1 MLKLLITYKK
11 RLTNL
16 TSKNRSLLLLR
27 PILRQFIDLRLLE
40 QLNNQPI
47 LDALI
52 SSKKSIHLCD
62 KIDPR
67 DGKSNEI
74 SLHLRKI
81 WKTDILL
88 KEERGAQDLY
98 IGYPFVSGKLVDGTL
113 VRCPLLFFP
122 VNLVLE
128 GNKWHLEKKDAS
140 ISFNK
145 TFLLAYSQFNKTF
158 VDEDFFNFNFEEF
171 GDESI
176 LFLTELYEFL
186 KKSKLEINFNSELF
200 NQKLQPF
207 ETVKKESLEKIKIGE
222 LKLESQAVLGIFP
235 QTGSYI
241 AADYDLLISDGLA
254 KYQGEIQQYLF
265 KENPEQGKI
274 KEEDLHLPFPV
285 DASQEE
291 AIKQIKSG
299 KSLVIQGPPG
309 TGKSQLICN
318 LMADYAADGKK
329 VLLVCQKRAAI
340 DTVYKR
346 LSEIGMDKFS
356 ALVHDFQSDRKGLY
370 SKIAGQIDNILP
382 NKHANE
388 SLNAIFLEREFD
400 ATCRK
405 IDQIVRELES
415 YKEALFDS
423 SSYGKSIKEIYLLA
437 EHQTEKNL
445 DLGTSFAFF
454 HFDTLDTYVHKLETL
469 EKYQK
474 TFFEEQNEEAYTY
487 WQNRKPFSN
496 LAFTDFPEIRISLKK
511 IVSVKKGLEKL
522 GESFKLGTQAEREI
536 IATYLKSFNTQ
547 KAFDSIQKA
556 NNKSFSL
563 KKIEHFIDEVSLKEM
578 PSIPDEYRNIEK
590 INIALNFISDV
601 KEKSSNII
609 NRLFW
614 DLFSKKKAEAFN
626 YLKAFNFEAT
636 PKNFPYLQATLEDY
650 IRLHEIG
657 IEVDDK
663 KEYFEKEE
671 LLEELNFQKECHL
684 FYQELDTISERS
696 LTLTDKATF
705 DKKMKTWQKLLD
717 ETEANKATWIKYLSD
732 FQIQNLDQHSFKE
745 TDKYLEGHF
754 DNLCGRDKLYSE
766 LTAVEKSCYEL
777 CKKHYRS
784 EYSFHFKQSL
794 FIHFIED
801 LEEKS
806 PILRSVSSMQMELWE
821 EELQSLVL
829 KKQKYSTEFLQIKLR
844 ENTYKNI
851 EKNRLGNY
859 TTYRDLH
866 HQTTKKRQ
874 IWPIRKLLTNFSDE
888 LFDLVPCWMAS
899 PETVSAIFPLFKSEE
914 FDLVIFDE
922 ASQCYAEKGVPA
934 MLRGKQVV
942 IAGDSKQLQPS
953 DLYRIKMDEELQD
966 NAVLE
971 TESLLDFS
979 SHFLSKTI
987 LRGHYRSK
995 TLDLIDFSNQH
1006 FYDNKLK
1013 LLPNFSELNA
1023 ENPSIDFIKVSGIW
1037 ENNQNKIE
1045 AEKVL
1050 EVVEIIRE
1058 YHLDKSIGVVTFNF
1072 MQADLIQDLTQKIPN
1087 VTVKNIE
1094 NIQGDE
1100 FDIVIFSIGYAPNI
1114 KGKVLMNFGSLNQ
1127 QGGENRLNVAIT
1139 RAREKI
1145 KIISSINPEDLKVA
1159 NSTNDGPKLFKAYL
1173 EYAKNV
1179 SEGNFKPILP
1189 KPASPSWSKML
1200 KDDITKSSQEFS
1212 SELPFADLTKRNNK
1226 EYEKLILTDDQL
1238 FYAAESI
1245 KESFAYLPLML
1256 KNKGWYFQKVWSRN
1270 WWIRPLPQLHLL
1282 EEKPKKQ

>member
-27 PILRQFIDLRLLE
+27 PILRQFIDLRVLE
-40 QLNNQPI
+40 QLNNQSI
-47 LDALI
+47 LNALI
-52 SSKKSIHLCD
+52 SSKKSIYLCD
-62 KIDPR
+62 KVDPR
-67 DGKSNEI
+67 DGKSNEV
-74 SLHLRKI
+74 SQHLRKI
-81 WKTDILL
+81 WKTDKLL
-88 KEERGAQDLY
+88 KEERGAEDLY
-98 IGYPFVSGKLVDGTL
+98 VGYPFVSGKLVDGTL

-128 GNKWHLEKKDAS
+128 ANRWQLEKKDAS
-140 ISFNK
+140 VSFNK

-158 VDEDFFNFNFEEF
+158 VDEEFFNFNFEEF
-171 GDESI
+171 GDEPMV
-176 LFLTELYEFL
+176 FLTELYEFL

-200 NQKLQPF
+200 NQKLEPF
-207 ETVKKESLEKIKIGE
+207 ETLKKDSLESIKIGE

-241 AADYDLLISDGLA
+241 AADYDQLISDGLA
-254 KYQGEIQQYLF
+254 KYQGEIQEYLF
-265 KENPEQGKI
+265 KENPSKEKT

-291 AIKQIKSG
+291 AIKLIKSG

-340 DTVYKR
+340 DTVYSR

-356 ALVHDFQSDRKGLY
+356 ALVHDFQSDRKSLY
-370 SKIAGQIDNILP
+370 AKIAGQIDNILP

-405 IDQIVRELES
+405 IDQIVRELTS
-415 YKEALFDS
+415 YKRALFDS
-423 SSYGKSIKEIYLLA
+423 SAYGKSIKEIYLLA

-454 HFDTLDTYVHKLETL
+454 HFDTLDAYIHKLDTL

-474 TFFEEQNEEAYTY
+474 SFFDNQNEKAYTY
-487 WQNRKPFSN
+487 WQNRKPFDR
-496 LAFTDFPEIRISLKK
+496 LAFKDFSEIKTSLKK
-511 IVSVKKGLEKL
+511 IVSVKTGLEKL
-522 GESFKLGTQAEREI
+522 AESFKLDTKDEREI
-536 IATYLKSFNTQ
+536 IATYFESFNTE
-547 KAFDSIQKA
+547 KAFNNLKKA
-556 NNKSFSL
+556 NNTSISL
-563 KKIEHFIDEVSLKEM
+563 AKIELLINEVNAKEL
-578 PSIPDEYRNIEK
+578 SHIPEGYSDFEK
-590 INIALNFISDV
+590 IDTAKKLIAHV
-601 KEKSSNII
+601 KTKSSNPI

-614 DLFSKKKAEAFN
+614 NLLAKEKTEAFN
-626 YLKAFNFEAT
+626 YLRAFNFEET
-636 PKNFPYLQATLEDY
+636 SKNFPYLLATLEDH
-650 IRLHEIG
+650 IRLYEIG
-657 IEVDDK
+657 QEIDK
-663 KEYFEKEE
+663 ENDCFEKGE

-684 FYQELDTISERS
+684 FYKKLEAISER
-696 LTLTDKATF
+696 TLELNEKVTF
-705 DKKMKTWQKLLD
+705 DKKMKTWQKYLD
-717 ETEANKATWIKYLSD
+717 DTETNKTTWLKYLSD
-732 FQIQNLDQHSFKE
+732 FQIKELDKGSFKE
-745 TDKYLEGHF
+745 TDKYLEEHF
-754 DNLCGRDKLYSE
+754 DNLCARDKLYSE
-766 LTAVEKSCYEL
+766 LSAIEKSCYEL

-829 KKQKYSTEFLQIKLR
+829 KKQKYSTEYLQIKLR

-874 IWPIRKLLTNFSDE
+874 VWPVRKLLAHFSHE

-899 PETVSAIFPLFKSEE
+899 PETVSAIFPLFKSED
-914 FDLVIFDE
+914 FDLIIFDE

-942 IAGDSKQLQPS
+942 VAGDSKQLQPN
-953 DLYRIKMDEELQD
+953 DLYRIKMDEELDD

-979 SHFLSKTI
+979 SHFLSSTI

-1006 FYDNKLK
+1006 FYSNKLK

-1023 ENPSIDFIKVSGIW
+1023 GNPSIDFIKVSGVW
-1037 ENNQNKIE
+1037 ENNQNRIE

-1058 YHLDKSIGVVTFNF
+1058 YDANKSIGVVTFNF

-1087 VTVKNIE
+1087 LTVKNIE

-1100 FDIVIFSIGYAPNI
+1100 FDIVIFSIGYAPNA
-1114 KGKVLMNFGSLNQ
+1114 KGKILMNFGSLNQ
-1127 QGGENRLNVAIT
+1127 NGGENRLNVAIT
-1139 RAREKI
+1139 RAKEKI
-1145 KIISSINPEDLKVA
+1145 KIISSINPKDLKVE
-1159 NSTNDGPKLFKAYL
+1159 NSTNEGPKLFKAYL

-1179 SEGNFKPILP
+1179 SEGNFKPMLHNP
-1189 KPASPSWSKML
+1189 ESPSWSRML
-1200 KDDITKSSQEFS
+1200 KDEISKSSKEFS
-1212 SELPFADLTKRNNK
+1212 NELPFADLTKKDRE

-1256 KNKGWYFQKVWSRN
+1256 NSKGWYFQKVWSRN
-1270 WWIRPLPQLHLL
+1270 WWVRPLPQLHLL
-1282 EEKPKKQ
+1282 EEKVEKL

>member
-1 MLKLLITYKK
+1 ML
-11 RLTNL
+11 
-16 TSKNRSLLLLR
+16 
-27 PILRQFIDLRLLE
+27 E
-40 QLNNQPI
+40 VLNNQSI
-47 LDALI
+47 IESLI

-67 DGKSNEI
+67 DGKSNAI

-81 WKTDILL
+81 WKTDKLL
-88 KEERGAQDLY
+88 KEEKGAEDLY
-98 IGYPFVSGKLVDGTL
+98 VGYPFVIGKLVDGTPI
-113 VRCPLLFFP
+113 RCPLLFFP

-128 GNKWHLEKKDAS
+128 ANKWQLEKKDAS

-158 VDEDFFNFNFEEF
+158 VDEEFFNFNFEEF
-171 GDESI
+171 GDEPTV
-176 LFLTELYEFL
+176 FLTELYEFL

-200 NQKLQPF
+200 NQKLQSF
-207 ETVKKESLEKIKIGE
+207 EGVKKESFDDIKIGE

-241 AADYDLLISDGLA
+241 AADYDQLLSDGLA
-254 KYQGEIQQYLF
+254 KYQGEVQQYLF
-265 KENPEQGKI
+265 KENQLKEKT

-299 KSLVIQGPPG
+299 KSLIIEGPPG

-340 DTVYKR
+340 DTVHKR
-346 LSEIGMDKFS
+346 LTEIGMAPFS
-356 ALVHDFQSDRKGLY
+356 ALVHDFQADRKDLY
-370 SKIAGQIDNILP
+370 KKIAGQIDNILP

-415 YKEALFDS
+415 YKKALFDS
-423 SSYGKSIKEIYLLA
+423 STYGKSIKEIYLLA
-437 EHQTEKNL
+437 EHQTEKYL
-445 DLGTSFAFF
+445 DLGDSFAFF
-454 HFDTLDTYVHKLETL
+454 HFDTLDTYIQNLNSL
-469 EKYQK
+469 EKYQT
-474 TFFEEQNEEAYTY
+474 TFYEKDSVAYYSY
-487 WQNRKPFSN
+487 WQKRKPFTS
-496 LAFTDFPEIRISLKK
+496 LTFKDFAEIRNSLKN
-511 IVSVKKGLEKL
+511 IVSVKNGLEKL
-522 GESFKLGTQAEREI
+522 NESFKLETTDEKEI
-536 IATYLKSFNTQ
+536 IATYQKSFNSD
-547 KAFDSIQKA
+547 KAFQNLLKA
-556 NNKSFSL
+556 NKESL
-563 KKIEHFIDEVSLKEM
+563 SLQTLEKLIEEVSEIELPIINENYRDIEKLKE
-578 PSIPDEYRNIEK
+578 IRD
-590 INIALNFISDV
+590 FIFEL
-601 KEKSSNII
+601 KTKSSNMMS
-609 NRLFW
+609 RLFW
-614 DLFSKKKAEAFN
+614 NLFTKQKAEAFT
-626 YLKAFNFEAT
+626 YLRDFGFEET
-636 PKNFPYLQATLEDY
+636 PKNFPALLYNLDSL
-650 IRLHEIG
+650 IRLNEIG
-657 IEVDDK
+657 SEIDQ
-663 KEYFEKEE
+663 EKQYYESPE
-671 LLEELNFQKECHL
+671 LLSELNFQKECHL
-684 FYQELDTISERS
+684 FYEKLDGITLRELS
-696 LTLTDKATF
+696 LDKKAAF
-705 DKKMKTWQKLLD
+705 DKEMKTWQKLLND
-717 ETEANKATWIKYLSD
+717 IEHDKNIWAKYLSD
-732 FQIQNLDQHSFKE
+732 YQIDTLNSDNFNDI
-745 TDKYLEGHF
+745 DKYFDVHF
-754 DNLCGRDKLYSE
+754 DNLCGRDKLYNE
-766 LTAVEKSCYEL
+766 LTAVGKKCYQL
-777 CKKHYRS
+777 CKDNYNDD
-784 EYSFHFKQSL
+784 YAFHFKQSL
-794 FIHFIED
+794 FIHFIEA

-806 PILRSVSSMQMELWE
+806 PILRSVSSLQMELWE
-821 EELQSLVL
+821 TELQNLVE
-829 KKQKYSTEFLQIKLR
+829 KKQKYSTEYLQIKLR

-866 HQTTKKRQ
+866 HQVTKKRQ
-874 IWPIRKLLTNFSDE
+874 VWPIRKLLTQFSDE

-899 PETVSAIFPLFKSEE
+899 PETVSAIFPLFKSQE

-942 IAGDSKQLQPS
+942 IAGDSKQLQPN
-953 DLYRIKMDEELQD
+953 DLYRIKLDEDLEESPL
-966 NAVLE
+966 LE
-971 TESLLDFS
+971 TESLLDFA

-1023 ENPSIDFIKVSGIW
+1023 GNPGIDFIKVSGVW
-1037 ENNQNKIE
+1037 ENNQNQIE
-1045 AEKVL
+1045 AQKVL

-1058 YHLDKSIGVVTFNF
+1058 YDANKTIGVVTFNF

-1087 VTVKNIE
+1087 LTVKNIE

-1114 KGKVLMNFGSLNQ
+1114 KGKILMNFGSLNL

-1139 RAREKI
+1139 RAKEKI
-1145 KIISSINPEDLKVA
+1145 KIICSIMPEDLKVE
-1159 NSTNDGPKLFKAYL
+1159 NSAHEGPKLLKAYL
-1173 EYAKNV
+1173 EYAQKV
-1179 SEGNFKPILP
+1179 SKGDFKPVLP
-1189 KPASPSWSKML
+1189 NPITPSWNRML
-1200 KDDITKSSQEFS
+1200 KDEIINSNREFS
-1212 SELPFADLTKRNNK
+1212 NELPFADLTKKN
-1226 EYEKLILTDDQL
+1226 EQGYEKLILTDDQL

-1256 KNKGWYFQKVWSRN
+1256 KTKGWHFQKAWSRN

-1282 EEKPKKQ
+1282 EEKAKKQ